1 MFQREFWMEIG
12 ESLWRH
18 KLRSALTAFSVF
30 WGMLMLVL
38 LLGSGN
44 GLRRGVEFQFKD
56 DAINSIWIWPGTTSM
71 PWRGLPTGRD
81 MRFRNAEV
89 KHLQKTEPL
98 VDKLTAR
105 YHLRGTFAVSRGDQ
119 STTFRVRSVH
129 PDHRFLENTVM
140 LHGRFINPV
149 DLEQTRK
156 VCAIGTEVRDFFFAP
171 PAKGQQDFGPPPIP
185 QPGVWTAADSAAM
198 GRYLTVKGVPYQIV
212 GIFHDQGSR
221 GENQY
226 IYLPISTAQKIEGG
240 TDRVDQIMF
249 TFGNA
254 SLAESRE
261 VEARLREDF
270 ARRLKFDPDDQQ
282 AIYISNDLEE
292 FKRFQ
297 GLFNGIEAF
306 VWVIGILS
314 LIAGMIGI
322 ANIMLITVNE
332 RTREIGVR
340 KALGATNG
348 SLVRLILL
356 EAIVLTALSGF
367 MGMAL
372 GVGTLWLVDTQV
384 LPPIPEPDS
393 MFMHPGVTPG
403 VVVGALSILIGS
415 GALAGF
421 IPAIKAVRIAPAV
434 AMKSA

>member
-1 MFQREFWMEIG
+1 MFTREFWMEIG

-18 KLRSALTAFSVF
+18 KLRSTLTAFSVF

-56 DAINSIWIWPGTTSM
+56 DAINSLWLYPGTTSM

-81 MRFRNAEV
+81 IRFRNGD
-89 KHLQKTEPL
+89 LQHIRKTEPS
-98 VDKLTAR
+98 VEKLTGR
-105 YHLRGTFAVSRGDQ
+105 YYLRGQFTVSRGDQ
-119 STTFRVRSVH
+119 STSFPVRTVH
-129 PDHRFLENTVM
+129 PDHRYLENTVM
-140 LHGRFINPV
+140 LHGRFLHPT
-149 DLEQTRK
+149 DLEETRK
-156 VCAIGTEVRDFFFAP
+156 VCVIGTEVRDFFFSP
-171 PAKGQQDFGPPPIP
+171 PAKGEQSFAPPSIP
-185 QPGVWTAADSAAM
+185 VPGVWSPADSAAM
-198 GRYLTVKGVPYQIV
+198 GQYITVKGVPYRIV
-212 GIFHDQGSR
+212 GIFHDSGGR
-221 GENQY
+221 GENQQ
-226 IYLPISTAQKIEGG
+226 IYLPIATAQKVEGS

-254 SLAESRE
+254 SLSESKA
-261 VEARLREDF
+261 VEARMREGM
-270 ARRLKFDPDDQQ
+270 ARRLKFDPEDDQ

-306 VWVIGILS
+306 VWIIGILS

-340 KALGATNG
+340 KALGATDG

-372 GVGTLWLVDTQV
+372 GVGALWAVDTYA
-384 LPPIPEPDS
+384 LPPVPDPDS

-415 GALAGF
+415 GALAGL
-421 IPAIKAVRIAPAV
+421 IPALKAVRIAPAV